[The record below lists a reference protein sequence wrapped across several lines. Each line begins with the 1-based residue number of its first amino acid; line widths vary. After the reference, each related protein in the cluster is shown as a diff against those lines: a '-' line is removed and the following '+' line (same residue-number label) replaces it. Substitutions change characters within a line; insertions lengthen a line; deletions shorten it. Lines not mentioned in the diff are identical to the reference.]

1 MGAGEGGGL
10 GLPSHRG
17 ILMSFLAR
25 SDGAGRDG
33 VMKTDDLRPALLIF
47 LLEEGESQPGAWWG
61 RACRESGRP
70 LLWYPHLWT
79 SPLPSVPPPC
89 CCHRTPEE
97 KE

>member
-33 VMKTDDLRPALLIF
+33 VMKTDDPRPALLVF
-47 LLEEGESQPGAWWG
+47 LPEEGESQRGCVVVG
-61 RACRESGRP
+61 G
-70 LLWYPHLWT
+70 
-79 SPLPSVPPPC
+79 LPSAWVPSTLAPPSSLLLP
-89 CCHRTPEE
+89 CHPSSLLLS
-97 KE
+97 